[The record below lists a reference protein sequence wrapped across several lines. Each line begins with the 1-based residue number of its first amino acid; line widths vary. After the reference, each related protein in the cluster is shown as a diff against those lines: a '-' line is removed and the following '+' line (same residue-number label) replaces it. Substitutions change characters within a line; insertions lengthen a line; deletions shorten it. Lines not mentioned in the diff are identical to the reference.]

1 MNEPQNHYGN
11 WKKAS
16 CNRLHVSVT
25 LIWNVDKFVDGKEN
39 SGSLTL
45 WMGFPNSSV
54 AKESSCNV
62 GDPASI
68 PGSGRSAGE
77 GIGYPLQY
85 AWASLMAQLVKNL
98 PAMQETWVGSLGLEN
113 PWRRE
118 RLPTSLFWLG
128 ELHGL

>member
-54 AKESSCNV
+54 GK
-62 GDPASI
+62 DPASI

-85 AWASLMAQLVKNL
+85 AWASLVAQLVKDL
-98 PAMQETWVGSLGLEN
+98 PAMKQEFSYCVI
-113 PWRRE
+113 
-118 RLPTSLFWLG
+118 WLSFYT
-128 ELHGL
+128 LNY